1 MSRSRLP
8 LRRSYDAIVVGARCA
23 GAATAMLL
31 ARRGLRVLAVDRAPY
46 ASDTLSTHAL
56 MRGSVLQL
64 ERWGLLSAI
73 RAASTPPICTT
84 TFHYG
89 DATVEVPIKPRDGV
103 DALYAPRRTI
113 LDALLV
119 DAARASGA
127 EVRHGLRLGGLL
139 REDGERVRGVELV
152 HASGARARAEAPL
165 VVGADGVASTVARL
179 VGARAYREGT
189 HATTMAYAYWRG
201 LAPGGYRWFYRPG
214 ASAGLIPTN
223 DGLTCLFVAV
233 PPARGDAL
241 RAGDRARA
249 YLDAVR
255 DAAPDVAR
263 DLLPRATRDGAIR
276 VYPGTRGFVRQAWGE
291 GWALVGDA
299 GYFRDPITAHGITD
313 ALRDAE
319 LLAAAVARGTEEAL
333 ADYEGARD
341 ELSLGFFEATDAIA
355 SFDWDLGSVARL
367 HRTLSEHMAQEVA
380 MLAEL
385 AGASTPDARAR
396 AAG

>member
-1 MSRSRLP
+1 MSRSKLP

-31 ARRGLRVLAVDRAPY
+31 AKRGLRVLAVDRAPY

-56 MRGSVLQL
+56 MRGAVLQL
-64 ERWGLLSAI
+64 HRWGLLPAI
-73 RAASTPPICTT
+73 RSAGTPAIRST

-103 DALYAPRRTI
+103 DALYAPRRTL

-127 EVRHGLRLGGLL
+127 EVLHGLGLAGLL
-139 REDGERVRGVELV
+139 RGDGGRVRGVELA
-152 HASGARARAEAPL
+152 HASGVRTVAEAPL
-165 VVGADGVASTVARL
+165 VVGADGVASTVAKL
-179 VGARAYREGT
+179 VGARAYREAA

-201 LAPGGYRWFYRPG
+201 LEPGGYRWFYRTG

-223 DGLTCLFVAV
+223 DGLTCVFVAV
-233 PPARGDAL
+233 PPSRGDAL
-241 RAGDRARA
+241 RAGERERA
-249 YLDAVR
+249 YLGAVR

-263 DLLPRATRDGAIR
+263 DLADATRDGAIR
-276 VYPGTRGFVRQAWGE
+276 VFPGTRRFVRQAWGE

-299 GYFRDPITAHGITD
+299 GFFRDPITAHGITD

-319 LLAAAVARGTEEAL
+319 LLAAAAARGTEEAL
-333 ADYEGARD
+333 ADYEGTRD
-341 ELSLGFFEATDAIA
+341 ELSLGFFDATDAIA
-355 SFDWDLGSVARL
+355 SFDWDLASVARL

-385 AGASTPDARAR
+385 AGTSAPRERER